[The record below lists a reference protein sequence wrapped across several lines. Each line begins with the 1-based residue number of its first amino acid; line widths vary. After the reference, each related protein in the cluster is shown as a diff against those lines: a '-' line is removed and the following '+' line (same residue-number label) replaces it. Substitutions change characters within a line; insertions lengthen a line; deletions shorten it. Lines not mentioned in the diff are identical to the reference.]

1 MDRCEGRSAVADRA
15 PTPSPPPPPNPPQN
29 PPQIIRLAVPAFGAL
44 IAEPLYVLADT
55 AVVGHLGTPQ
65 LGGLAVASSVLLT
78 GYAVFI
84 FLAYGTTGAVAR
96 LIGAGNERE
105 AAHQAVQ
112 GMWLA
117 LCIAALL
124 VPAGLLT
131 GGWLVRALGAS
142 GDVATNAEVY
152 LRISMFGVPALL
164 VTLAGTGYLRGR
176 QDTFTPLAVALGS
189 NVVNLALEL
198 VLINGLGVRHRRLRP
213 GTVVAQTGAAAI
225 YVGRVVRAVRRLD
238 VSVRPDSRAIGLLG
252 RAGGALLLRTA
263 ALRGSL
269 TAATAIATRIGSRR
283 RGRPR
288 DRLRAVEL
296 PRLALDAIAIAGQAI
311 IGKELGAGD
320 ADEARAMGR
329 RMLWLGFLAGAVLGG
344 VVLVLHTVLPHVF
357 SNDPRVLGLASF
369 LLWQVALLQPVNGV
383 VFVLD
388 GILIGAGDLRYMAWA
403 MVGAAAVFAAGGA
416 CVLILGLG
424 IGWLWAAIG
433 LFMVARLVGLG
444 TRFRTG
450 RWAVTGATR

>member
-1 MDRCEGRSAVADRA
+1 M
-15 PTPSPPPPPNPPQN
+15 
-29 PPQIIRLAVPAFGAL
+29 
-44 IAEPLYVLADT
+44 
-55 AVVGHLGTPQ
+55 
-65 LGGLAVASSVLLT
+65 LLT

-96 LIGAGNERE
+96 LIGAGDERE

-117 LCIAALL
+117 LCIAGVL

-142 GDVATNAEVY
+142 GELATNAEIY

-176 QDTFTPLAVALGS
+176 QDTVTPLVVAVVS

-198 VLINGLGVRHRRLRP
+198 ALINGLGFGIGASALA
-213 GTVVAQTGAAAI
+213 TVLAQNGAAAV
-225 YVGRVVRAVRRLD
+225 YVVRVVRAVRALD
-238 VSVRPDSRAIGLLG
+238 VGVRPDGAAIASLG

-263 ALRGSL
+263 ALRASL
-269 TAATAIATRIGSRR
+269 TAATAIAAYIG
-283 RGRPR
+283 
-288 DRLRAVEL
+288 AVDVAAHQIAYEL
-296 PRLALDAIAIAGQAI
+296 WNSLALALDAIAIAGQAI

-320 ADEARAMGR
+320 ADEAKAMGR
-329 RMLWLGFLAGAVLGG
+329 RMLGLGLLAGGMLGAAVLLLR
-344 VVLVLHTVLPHVF
+344 VLLPHVF
-357 SNDPRVLGLASF
+357 SSDEHVLALASF
-369 LLWQVALLQPVNGV
+369 LLIHVAVLQPINGV

-388 GILIGAGDLRYMAWA
+388 GILIGAGDLRYMAGA

-416 CVLILGLG
+416 AVIVLELG
-424 IGWLWAAIG
+424 IGWVWAAIG
-433 LFMVARLVGLG
+433 LFMCARLVGLG
-444 TRFRTG
+444 LRFRTG
-450 RWAVTGATR
+450 RWAVTGAVR

>member
-1 MDRCEGRSAVADRA
+1 VSSRDREIV
-15 PTPSPPPPPNPPQN
+15 
-29 PPQIIRLAVPAFGAL
+29 RLALPAFGAL

-55 AVVGHLGTPQ
+55 AVVGHLGTPE

-84 FLAYGTTGAVAR
+84 FLAYGTTGTVAR

-117 LCIAALL
+117 LCIAAVL
-124 VPAGLLT
+124 VPLGLLS

-142 GDVATNAEVY
+142 GDLATNAEIY

-176 QDTFTPLAVALGS
+176 QDTFTPLAVALAS
-189 NVVNLALEL
+189 NVVNLVLEL
-198 VLINGLGVRHRRLRP
+198 VLINGLGFGIGASALA
-213 GTVVAQTGAAAI
+213 TVIAQTGAAAI
-225 YVGRVVRAVRRLD
+225 YVGRIVRAVRMLD
-238 VSVRPDSRAIGLLG
+238 VSVRPNGRAISLLG

-263 ALRGSL
+263 ALRGAL
-269 TAATAIATRIGSRR
+269 TAATAIATRIG
-283 RGRPR
+283 PV
-288 DRLRAVEL
+288 DVAAHEIAYEL
-296 PRLALDAIAIAGQAI
+296 WNFLALGLDAIAIAGQAI

-320 ADEARAMGR
+320 AEEAHAMGR
-329 RMLWLGFLAGAVLGG
+329 RMLWLGFVAGAIVGA
-344 VVLVLHTVLPHVF
+344 LVIALRFVLPHIF
-357 SNDPRVLGLASF
+357 SNDPRVLALASF
-369 LLWQVALLQPVNGV
+369 LLLSVAVLQPVNGV

-403 MVGAAAVFAAGGA
+403 MVGATAVFAAAGA
-416 CVLILGLG
+416 AVIVFGLG

-433 LFMVARLVGLG
+433 LWMVVRLVGLG

-450 RWAVTGATR
+450 RWAVTGATRSND

>member
-1 MDRCEGRSAVADRA
+1 MRARDREIV
-15 PTPSPPPPPNPPQN
+15 
-29 PPQIIRLAVPAFGAL
+29 RLALPAFGAL

-84 FLAYGTTGAVAR
+84 FLAYGTTGTVAR
-96 LIGAGNERE
+96 LIGAGNERD

-117 LCIAALL
+117 LCIAAVL
-124 VPAGLLT
+124 VPLGLAS

-142 GDVATNAEVY
+142 GELATNAEVY

-176 QDTFTPLAVALGS
+176 QDTVTPLAVALGS

-198 VLINGLGVRHRRLRP
+198 LLIYGFGFGIGASALATVL
-213 GTVVAQTGAAAI
+213 AQNLAAAI
-225 YVGRVVRAVRRLD
+225 YVRRVVRAVRMLE
-238 VSVRPDSRAIGLLG
+238 VGVRPDGVVIRALG
-252 RAGGALLLRTA
+252 RAGGSLFLRTA
-263 ALRGSL
+263 ALRGTL
-269 TAATAIATRIGSRR
+269 TAATAVATRIG
-283 RGRPR
+283 P
-288 DRLRAVEL
+288 DDVAAHQIAYEL
-296 PRLALDAIAIAGQAI
+296 WNFLALTLDAIAIAGQAI

-320 ADEARAMGR
+320 ADEAHAMGR
-329 RMLWLGFLAGAVLGG
+329 RMLWLGMLAGAALGA
-344 VVLVLHTVLPHVF
+344 VVVALRTVLPHIF
-357 SNDPRVLGLASF
+357 SSDDHVLALAAF
-369 LLWQVALLQPVNGV
+369 LLWYVALLQPVNGV

-403 MVGAAAVFAAGGA
+403 MVGASAVFAAAATG
-416 CVLILGLG
+416 VLGFGLG
-424 IGWLWAAIG
+424 IGWLWAAVG
-433 LFMVARLVGLG
+433 LWMVGRLVGLG

-450 RWAVTGATR
+450 KWAVTGATR

>member
-1 MDRCEGRSAVADRA
+1 M
-15 PTPSPPPPPNPPQN
+15 
-29 PPQIIRLAVPAFGAL
+29 PAFGAL

-117 LCIAALL
+117 LCIAAVL
-124 VPAGLLT
+124 VPSGLLS
-131 GGWLVRALGAS
+131 GGWLVHALGAS
-142 GDVATNAEVY
+142 GELAANAEVY
-152 LRISMFGVPALL
+152 LRISMLGIPALL

-176 QDTFTPLAVALGS
+176 QDTFTPLVVAVAS
-189 NVVNLALEL
+189 NVLNLVLEL
-198 VLINGLGVRHRRLRP
+198 TLINGLGYGIGASALA
-213 GTVVAQTGAAAI
+213 TVIAQNAAAAV
-225 YVGRVVRAVRRLD
+225 YVARVVRAVRKLD
-238 VSVRPDSRAIGLLG
+238 VGVQPDGRAISLLG

-263 ALRGSL
+263 ALRGAL
-269 TAATAIATRIGSRR
+269 TASTAIATRIG
-283 RGRPR
+283 PV
-288 DRLRAVEL
+288 DVAAHQIAYEL
-296 PRLALDAIAIAGQAI
+296 WNSLALALDAIAIAGQAI

-329 RMLWLGFLAGAVLGG
+329 RMLGLGLGAGAVLGG
-344 VVLVLHTVLPHVF
+344 AVLVLHTVLPHVF
-357 SNDPRVLGLASF
+357 SSDDRVLALAGF
-369 LLWQVALLQPVNGV
+369 LLVHVAVLQPINGV

-388 GILIGAGDLRYMAWA
+388 GILIGAGDPRYMAGA
-403 MVGAAAVFAAGGA
+403 MVASAAVFAAGGTA
-416 CVLILGLG
+416 VLVLGLG

-433 LFMVARLVGLG
+433 MFMVARLVGLG
-444 TRFRTG
+444 LRFRTG